1 MTNRRLFSR
10 IANRV
15 PITIRYISLTVP
27 VCLALIAGHP
37 IPQVSNARG
46 SATDDRNPIAGK
58 WYTFTSPDGD
68 FTLAFPR
75 KPILQ
80 DVSQGP
86 VTLIRTFTST
96 LENGMNFSVNFHDVG
111 GDPQARENNEFRQDQ
126 EELLSAADREGGI
139 RVVQTHRLAKNV
151 IESEV
156 WQTVPEPAD
165 ADINYLRRSI
175 LRQGRVYTLACG
187 WLINRKAVDK
197 PTCAKFFNSM
207 RFMHGAKH

>member
-1 MTNRRLFSR
+1 
-10 IANRV
+10 
-15 PITIRYISLTVP
+15 
-27 VCLALIAGHP
+27 
-37 IPQVSNARG
+37 
-46 SATDDRNPIAGK
+46 
-58 WYTFTSPDGD
+58 
-68 FTLAFPR
+68 
-75 KPILQ
+75 
-80 DVSQGP
+80 
-86 VTLIRTFTST
+86 
-96 LENGMNFSVNFHDVG
+96 MNFSVNFHDVG